1 LWDTAGG
8 YEASM
13 QTCWINRGEEVKASE
28 ALDIKPD
35 YAFDIIGKIKR
46 AFIITDKTMK
56 YADKMV

>member
-1 LWDTAGG
+1 
-8 YEASM
+8 M

-28 ALDIKPD
+28 ELDIKPD

-46 AFIITDKTMK
+46 AYVITDRTMK